1 MNVTLWQYLG
11 QSQSVE
17 IVSYIHICVFYHKL
31 LSGSVTLGMVWVA
44 KNKKIFNYASKLKK
58 WMRGN
63 IFGPSK
69 LDGIYFELI
78 APPLNSKSISHIYC
92 YCCNAIAAT
101 ARCHP
106 LHSIVYQ
113 HNLFEVMHYIHPVA
127 FIPLHFKFKMKTSV
141 KINLKVLFVNK
152 YDWTE
157 PPNLWHL

>member
-1 MNVTLWQYLG
+1 MNVTLSQYLG

-17 IVSYIHICVFYHKL
+17 IVSYIHICVFNHKL

-44 KNKKIFNYASKLKK
+44 KNNKYLI
-58 WMRGN
+58 MRIKGMNGGN
-63 IFGPSK
+63 IFGSSK

-78 APPLNSKSISHIYC
+78 APPLKSKSISHIYC
-92 YCCNAIAAT
+92 SCYNAIAAT

-113 HNLFEVMHYIHPVA
+113 HNLFEKMHYIHPVA

-141 KINLKVLFVNK
+141 KINLKVLFVNN

>member
-1 MNVTLWQYLG
+1 
-11 QSQSVE
+11 
-17 IVSYIHICVFYHKL
+17 
-31 LSGSVTLGMVWVA
+31 
-44 KNKKIFNYASKLKK
+44 
-58 WMRGN
+58 MRGN
-63 IFGPSK
+63 IFGSSK

-92 YCCNAIAAT
+92 SCYNAIAAT

-141 KINLKVLFVNK
+141 KINLKVLFVNN

-157 PPNLWHL
+157 PQNLWHFTNKIRIRAFQTRNSNFVIFSLISIASESLKIKMPLKMLLKNENVYMYTVSVRPEPLHI